1 MFCFSCKVTAWM
13 MASYDVKRPLVEDHA
28 ILSERSSAWS
38 YSDEAT
44 RAPLFRGRAGT
55 ARGGYTPLDD
65 LGMAQDEF
73 GGAAAEEGGCPN
85 KDSPVDSLSRL
96 RPRAAV

>member
-1 MFCFSCKVTAWM
+1 M

-44 RAPLFRGRAGT
+44 RVPLFRGRAGT

-65 LGMAQDEF
+65 SGMAQDESGVRL
-73 GGAAAEEGGCPN
+73 GGGLGGPN
-85 KDSPVDSLSRL
+85 KDSPVVSLSRL

>member
-1 MFCFSCKVTAWM
+1 MLCLSCKVTAWM

-44 RAPLFRGRAGT
+44 RVPLFRGRAGT

-65 LGMAQDEF
+65 LGMVQDES
-73 GGAAAEEGGCPN
+73 GGAAADYGPVRQF
-85 KDSPVDSLSRL
+85 DSVGYSLRHL
-96 RPRAAV
+96 CRDTA